1 MRSMEV
7 KSLVARYRETWEALY
22 QVIMECAFLPVSN
35 TVFLVA
41 CGGEIRS
48 VAQPQEVARH

>member
-1 MRSMEV
+1 
-7 KSLVARYRETWEALY
+7 LY